1 MEKFNRAVRRHHVKR
16 LKAKRKTY
24 WGYPR
29 LERYGPGNIP
39 LGPDRMN
46 AHQLGKV
53 VQYPQACSC
62 AGCGNVRR
70 NAWMN
75 YAERTREE
83 IAHEIK
89 QYESDYEDA
98 CTSENAVEEDA
109 VQFPVPHRWR

>member
-24 WGYPR
+24 WGWPR
-29 LERYGPGNIP
+29 QEVTHMQHVGLEAMPART
-39 LGPDRMN
+39 LGIALN
-46 AHQLGKV
+46 T
-53 VQYPQACSC
+53 PQTCSC

-75 YAERTREE
+75 YSARTREE

-89 QYESDYEDA
+89 QYESAYEDA
-98 CTSENAVEEDA
+98 CTSEDATEENA